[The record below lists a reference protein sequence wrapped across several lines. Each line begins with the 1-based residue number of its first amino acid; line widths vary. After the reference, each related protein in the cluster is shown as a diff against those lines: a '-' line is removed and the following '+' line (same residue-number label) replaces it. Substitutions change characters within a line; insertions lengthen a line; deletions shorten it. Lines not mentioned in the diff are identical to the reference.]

1 MLAIHPQYVK
11 DANGKK
17 SLVVLTAKEFDRLME
32 ELDDMEDIRLYNEAK
47 KNDTSERISLSDYL
61 KSRKQKNA

>member
-32 ELDDMEDIRLYNEAK
+32 ELDDMEDVRLYDEAK
-47 KNDTSERISLSDYL
+47 KNDTGERIAFSDYL
-61 KSRKQKNA
+61 KSRRQKNA